1 MKEIEQVADCT
12 ALGDHELAE
21 GRNLGL
27 ATGEPHTL
35 REASAKTTHPL
46 RLGPLWDDAQA
57 GLRSRAGRL
66 LGVLRCTN
74 GDEPKLHE
82 LFSSAATVCAI
93 DPFAAVDSEKQGAE
107 QEKVEAIVDEFDRL
121 RRAQLESAE
130 ISRAFGDAMGTIKS
144 AVEFAN
150 NRLHDMTAMLTS
162 ALLLAITGLG
172 PAIEGIGRAVT
183 DVVGERAGIL
193 RVDCGAEAKTREH
206 GANAGMLHAAQTEL
220 TQAESHE

>member
-1 MKEIEQVADCT
+1 MKKIEQVADRT
-12 ALGDHELAE
+12 ALSDHELAE
-21 GRNLGL
+21 GWKLGL
-27 ATGEPHTL
+27 GTGEPHTL
-35 REASAKTTHPL
+35 REASAKTSHPS

-57 GLRSRAGRL
+57 GLRSRARRL
-66 LGVLRCTN
+66 LGVLRCTE
-74 GDEPKLHE
+74 GDDPKLHE
-82 LFSSAATVCAI
+82 LFSSAVTVCAI

-121 RRAQLESAE
+121 RAQLEHGE

-172 PAIEGIGRAVT
+172 PAIEGISRTVT
-183 DVVGERAGIL
+183 GVVGERAGIL

-206 GANAGMLHAAQTEL
+206 GSNAGMLYAAQTEL
-220 TQAESHE
+220 TQAECHQ